1 LIHERLK
8 LLLVEEKPVTNPDLT
23 PNDLAQ
29 SLDVHPNLL
38 SQVINS
44 MENKRFFY
52 LINEKR
58 VEEFIRL
65 VSQPSGKGTIC

>member
-44 MENKRFFY
+44 MENKSFFY